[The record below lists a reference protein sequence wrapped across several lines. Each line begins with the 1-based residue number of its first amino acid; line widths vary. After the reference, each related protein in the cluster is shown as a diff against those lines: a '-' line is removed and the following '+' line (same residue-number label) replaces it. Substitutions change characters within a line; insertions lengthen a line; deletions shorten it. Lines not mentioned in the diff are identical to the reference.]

1 MKINAN
7 DLSTMEQRYR
17 ATLINSLAGVRQV
30 ALVGTQSP
38 DGVNNLA
45 IFNSLI
51 HIGANPPLYGLLFR
65 PATVRRDTL
74 TNIFETGSYT
84 INFPSSRYFMQSHQ
98 TSAKYGEQESEFDEV
113 GLTAAHEPNVH
124 APFVKE
130 AIVKMA
136 MKYEEKVDISI
147 NGTIMIIGSI
157 QMICLPDRMVSEDG
171 YVGHDLGD
179 TLACAGLDAYYRVS
193 EIGRLS
199 YARPGQWSEPVER
212 TSVKA

>member
-1 MKINAN
+1 MKINSN
-7 DLSTMEQRYR
+7 DLTEMDQRYR

-30 ALVGTQSP
+30 ALVGTRSTN
-38 DGVNNLA
+38 GVNNLA
-45 IFNSLI
+45 VFNSLM

-74 TNIFETGSYT
+74 NNILETGSYT

-113 GLTAAHEPNVH
+113 GLTAIHEPNIE

-136 MKYEEKVDISI
+136 MRFEEKVDLAI
-147 NGTIMIIGSI
+147 NGTIMIIGSV

-179 TLACAGLDAYYRVS
+179 TLACAGLDAYYRVT
-193 EIGRLS
+193 EIGRLN
-199 YARPGQWSEPVER
+199 YARPGQWSEPIEKA
-212 TSVKA
+212 SVKA

>member
-1 MKINAN
+1 MKINSN
-7 DLSTMEQRYR
+7 DLTEMDQRYR

-30 ALVGTQSP
+30 ALVGTRSTN
-38 DGVNNLA
+38 GVNNLA
-45 IFNSLI
+45 VFNSLM

-74 TNIFETGSYT
+74 NNILETGSYT

-113 GLTAAHEPNVH
+113 GLTAIHEPNIE
-124 APFVKE
+124 APFAKE

-136 MKYEEKVDISI
+136 MRFEERVDLAI
-147 NGTIMIIGSI
+147 NGTIMIIGSV
-157 QMICLPDRMVSEDG
+157 QMICLPDRMVSVDG

-179 TLACAGLDAYYRVS
+179 TLACAGLDAYYRVT
-193 EIGRLS
+193 EIGRLN
-199 YARPGQWSEPVER
+199 YARPGQWSEPIEKA
-212 TSVKA
+212 SVKA